1 MGTLVLCLAALCHGG
16 EAAHAGGGVHSVC
29 RLELVRAAR
38 QNSAPRLGLSAAVPP
53 GPRLGCTT
61 QQTWNKNFRNSDA
74 AYWGEGSRAGAG
86 KVFIV
91 YWVCLHTSDTY
102 LSINKSGGSNKSGS
116 TSFVLY
122 ISTYLIFYRPNTQL
136 SFLSLF
142 WDMDSLVFCD
152 FKPVK

>member
-16 EAAHAGGGVHSVC
+16 EAAHAGAGVHSVC
-29 RLELVRAAR
+29 RLVMVRAAR

-102 LSINKSGGSNKSGS
+102 LSINKSES

-142 WDMDSLVFCD
+142 CDMDSLVFCD